1 MLFPGYYYSIKI
13 NFFKHET
20 GKISRFQ
27 PAACGVFNRKL
38 IEFSTGNLCSF
49 QPAICRVFNRQLV
62 DYQKKANGKTRGKTI
77 DRFGVLYPE
86 HDSVRAGGR
95 ETLFHVSRGLLGTL
109 FPGNRAEN
117 ALHSFGAGGIL
128 RKRAGN
134 DVFPSTTHPTTP
146 SNHPHLFTTRRSS

>member
-49 QPAICRVFNRQLV
+49 QPAICRVFNRQFVEFSTGNLWII
-62 DYQKKANGKTRGKTI
+62 KKKQTEK
-77 DRFGVLYPE
+77 
-86 HDSVRAGGR
+86 
-95 ETLFHVSRGLLGTL
+95 LG
-109 FPGNRAEN
+109 E
-117 ALHSFGAGGIL
+117 
-128 RKRAGN
+128 KR
-134 DVFPSTTHPTTP
+134 
-146 SNHPHLFTTRRSS
+146 